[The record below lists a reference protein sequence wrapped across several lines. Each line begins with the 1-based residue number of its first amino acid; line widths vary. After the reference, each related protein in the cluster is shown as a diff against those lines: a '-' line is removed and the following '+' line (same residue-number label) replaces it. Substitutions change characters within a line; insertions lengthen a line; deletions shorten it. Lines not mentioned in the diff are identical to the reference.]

1 MSRALAGDSAVAGGR
16 GASNRAD
23 PAIDGLDRIGPSTW
37 IASFQ
42 PDWIAL
48 GGIQGG
54 LVVAVLLEAAVQAQG
69 RRPGAISAHLHAPVA
84 AGRAE
89 VRAEVIRAGRTAA
102 SVSVLARQDKLC
114 ASALVLLE
122 GSTDAL
128 PPTDSPLL
136 GESMPITAPE
146 ETAPLSPPPGIR
158 LPVLEQVEIR
168 PTGDSRPLAGG
179 QQAALRAWIRPRRP
193 IANPLTRAAVL
204 LDGLAPSLFA
214 IWREA
219 VPVPTI
225 ELTMHLAPSAPVSTW
240 SAISQRTVWWN
251 ETYCVD
257 EAELRNED
265 GSLIAQVR
273 QRRRIMGRSQVGRP

>member
-1 MSRALAGDSAVAGGR
+1 M
-16 GASNRAD
+16 
-23 PAIDGLDRIGPSTW
+23 
-37 IASFQ
+37 
-42 PDWIAL
+42 
-48 GGIQGG
+48 
-54 LVVAVLLEAAVQAQG
+54 
-69 RRPGAISAHLHAPVA
+69 
-84 AGRAE
+84 
-89 VRAEVIRAGRTAA
+89 
-102 SVSVLARQDKLC
+102 
-114 ASALVLLE
+114 
-122 GSTDAL
+122 
-128 PPTDSPLL
+128 
-136 GESMPITAPE
+136 
-146 ETAPLSPPPGIR
+146 
-158 LPVLEQVEIR
+158 EIR

-179 QQAALRAWIRPRRP
+179 EQAALRAWIRPRRP

-257 EAELRNED
+257 EAELRNQD

-273 QRRRIMGRSQVGRP
+273 QRRRIMGRSLVGSP